1 MAMKNHKTVY
11 LGTELKLKV
20 GIEPMGD
27 LHMSQYDFE
36 IEAYCTDKSVVKA
49 SKKKDR
55 ETNKDVFTNLVAIDG
70 DDNNYIALI
79 DTSVTGVGKLKCRV
93 VAYIPDRDFTDDVR
107 TEVIVYDPDI
117 TIIK

>member
-1 MAMKNHKTVY
+1 MAMKNHNTVY

-49 SKKKDR
+49 SKKEDAL
-55 ETNKDVFTNLVAIDG
+55 TNLVAIDG
-70 DDNNYIALI
+70 DDDNYIALI
-79 DTSVTGVGKLKCRV
+79 DTSKIGVGKLKCRV
-93 VAYIPDRDFTDDVR
+93 VAYIPDTDFTDDGVR
-107 TEVIVYDPDI
+107 TEVVVMDTGI
-117 TIIK
+117 TIVK

>member
-11 LGTELKLKV
+11 RDTELKLKV

-36 IEAYCTDKSVVKA
+36 IEAYCNDKSVVKA
-49 SKKKDR
+49 SKKG
-55 ETNKDVFTNLVAIDG
+55 EVLTNLVTL
-70 DDNNYIALI
+70 DDDNYIALI

-93 VAYIPDRDFTDDVR
+93 VAYIPDTDFSDGLR
-107 TEVIVYDPDI
+107 TEVVVYDPDI